1 MVRERANSLDPD
13 KKYILCCDTGRRSA
27 AAAFLLS
34 QRGLDVCVLEG
45 GMNKSIPADLLGI
58 ATDTP
63 PAAAPAEVINLD
75 RKMTGA
81 SKSQKLAAKNSVSD
95 LNTGRSSIL
104 QRERD
109 KARKES
115 LHAQNQ
121 LAALR
126 QDFAALQTYMVSYIA
141 RSAQLETAI
150 RDEKQAR
157 IVLTELIDRLADQAV
172 SPKNKK

>member
-1 MVRERANSLDPD
+1 MVRERANGLDPE

-63 PAAAPAEVINLD
+63 PAAVQAEVIGPD
-75 RKMTGA
+75 RKMSA
-81 SKSQKLAAKNSVSD
+81 SSNSQKSPEQNSVTD
-95 LNTGRSSIL
+95 QNTGRSSIL

-109 KARKES
+109 QARKES

-141 RSAQLETAI
+141 KSAQLETAI
-150 RDEKQAR
+150 QNEKQAR

-172 SPKNKK
+172 SPNKKK